1 MPVFPSLASVHVPI
15 SVGCVSLLIILTVND
30 DSFLFPLPVAGRV
43 GRGMRG
49 PPSVAS
55 CQPFYD
61 HREPLPSARSDPWE
75 LSLSFS
81 TKRQIFYSSL
91 SPNILLARSLNR
103 LYRTSLSPSHL
114 CSRDTV
120 VVVNGSPKDFF
131 PCTTRGLA

>member
-1 MPVFPSLASVHVPI
+1 MPVFSSLASVHVPI
-15 SVGCVSLLIILTVND
+15 LVGCVSLLIILTVND
-30 DSFLFPLPVAGRV
+30 SFLFPLPAAGRV

-61 HREPLPSARSDPWE
+61 HREPLPSARSDPWD

-91 SPNILLARSLNR
+91 TPYYSLA
-103 LYRTSLSPSHL
+103 P
-114 CSRDTV
+114 
-120 VVVNGSPKDFF
+120 
-131 PCTTRGLA
+131 